1 MTAILFFYFFIFSKK
16 KKRTSIALF
25 RFDLELSCCQK
36 TLSPLH
42 EAKTQKQKTRKSNL
56 SDLLLLGID
65 VPLHTRNQPALHKSA
80 NENQIKNTLIIFF
93 FLMKK
98 KKNNN
103 RRRFTWRR
111 WWETLESWPWVLSHW
126 RRQRSIEVC

>member
-1 MTAILFFYFFIFSKK
+1 MTKELLEPHQDSQLQSLQAFKIHKYKAFNATLTVQWPQFFYFFISFSQRKK
-16 KKRTSIALF
+16 KGHQLLS
-25 RFDLELSCCQK
+25 FDLELSCCQK

-80 NENQIKNTLIIFF
+80 NENQIKNTLIIFYF
-93 FLMKK
+93 
-98 KKNNN
+98 
-103 RRRFTWRR
+103 
-111 WWETLESWPWVLSHW
+111 
-126 RRQRSIEVC
+126 